1 MECFGDFTRSNFNN
15 NILDMAGKTEEINI
29 KVKSDIKDAT
39 KDAKGLASEFEIM
52 GVSLNT
58 LKSSFAKIIPIA
70 KKSFATIKAGIMSTG
85 IGVLVIALGSVITY
99 LTQTK
104 KGAEILEKG
113 LKVVG
118 TTISVITDRVSKFG
132 GAVIKFFKGDFKGAA
147 EDAKAS
153 VSGVVEEIKEEVK
166 ETIKMVG
173 AQQKLRDAQRDLNV
187 ETAKSVAFIEQQKLI
202 AEDVTKTFDEREK
215 AAKTAFAREQELENK
230 RIKLAEE
237 NLRLK
242 KQEVGMGE
250 SMAEDLDALAE
261 AEIELANIKQE
272 SAGRQ
277 ISLQNFL
284 NGLRAT
290 EKAEKDAEIE
300 EEKARKEEEAEAE
313 KERILTEAEELR
325 AIREENMLLE
335 IEDLRERALKKLEI
349 EKEAELERIKD
360 YENFQEL
367 KAEID
372 KKYGRAEKE
381 LEIKKVEWAD
391 ITTKQK
397 LDLAKGAF
405 QNMAKILGEETKAGQ
420 AMAIM
425 GTTISTFQSATE
437 SYKSLAG
444 IPIVGPALGAIA
456 AGAAIAMGL
465 KNIQAIK
472 SAKPGASGGGGGGS
486 MSAGAGGGGTPA
498 PEMLSGAFDLS
509 GVNEPEPV
517 KAFVVTD
524 DMTNSQDKL
533 ANIRR
538 RATI

>member
-1 MECFGDFTRSNFNN
+1 
-15 NILDMAGKTEEINI
+15 MAGKTEEVNI
-29 KVKSDIKDAT
+29 KVKSNIKDAT
-39 KDAKGLASEFEIM
+39 KDAKGLASEFEVM

-58 LKSSFAKIIPIA
+58 IKSSFAKIIPIA
-70 KKSFATIKAGIMSTG
+70 KKSFATIYAGIASTG
-85 IGVLVIALGSVITY
+85 IGLLVIALGSVVTY

-104 KGAEILEKG
+104 KGAEVLEKG
-113 LKVVG
+113 LKTVG
-118 TTISVITDRVSKFG
+118 AAISVITDRVSKFG

-153 VSGVVEEIKEEVK
+153 VSGIVEEIKEEVK

-173 AQQKLRDAQRDLNV
+173 AQQKLRDAQRELNV
-187 ETAKSVAFIEQQKLI
+187 ETAKSVAFVEQQKLI

-250 SMAEDLDALAE
+250 SLAEDLDELAE
-261 AEIELANIKQE
+261 AEIALANIKQE

-290 EKAEKDAEIE
+290 EKAEKEAEAAE
-300 EEKARKEEEAEAE
+300 LKAQEEEEAEAE
-313 KERILTEAEELR
+313 RERILTEAEELR
-325 AIREENMLLE
+325 VIREENMLLE
-335 IEDLRERALKKLEI
+335 IEDLKERALKKLEI
-349 EKEAELERIKD
+349 EREAELERIKD

-372 KKYGRAEKE
+372 KKYAKAEEE
-381 LEIKKVEWAD
+381 LEDKKVEWAD

-397 LDLAKGAF
+397 VDLAKGAF
-405 QNMAKILGEETKAGQ
+405 QNMSKILGEETEAGK

-425 GTTISTFQSATE
+425 GATISTYQSAVS
-437 SYKSLAG
+437 SYNSLAG
-444 IPIVGPALGAIA
+444 IPVVGPALGAIA

-465 KNIQAIK
+465 KNIQSIR
-472 SAKPGASGGGGGGS
+472 SAKPEGGGGGGGGS
-486 MSAGAGGGGTPA
+486 MSAGAGGAETPA

-517 KAFVVTD
+517 QAYVVTD

>member
-1 MECFGDFTRSNFNN
+1 
-15 NILDMAGKTEEINI
+15 MAGKTEEINI

-39 KDAKGLASEFEIM
+39 QDAKGLASEFEVM

-58 LKSSFAKIIPIA
+58 IKTSFGKIIPIA
-70 KKSFATIKAGIMSTG
+70 KASFATIKAGIMSTG

-104 KGAEILEKG
+104 KGAEVLEKG
-113 LKVVG
+113 LKTMG
-118 TTISVITDRVSKFG
+118 AAISVITDRVSKFG

-153 VSGVVEEIKEEVK
+153 VSGVVAEIKEEVK

-187 ETAKSVAFIEQQKLI
+187 ETAKSVAFVEQQKLI
-202 AEDVTKTFDEREK
+202 AEDVTKTYAEREE
-215 AAKTAFAREQELENK
+215 AAKTAFAKEQELENK
-230 RIKLAEE
+230 RIALAEE

-242 KQEVGMGE
+242 QQEVGMGE

-290 EKAEKDAEIE
+290 EKAEK
-300 EEKARKEEEAEAE
+300 EAEAAEVQAKKDEEDEKE
-313 KERILTEAEELR
+313 KERIKTEGEELR

-335 IEDLRERALKKLEI
+335 IEDLKERALKKLEI
-349 EKEAELERIKD
+349 ERLAELERIKD
-360 YENFQEL
+360 FENF
-367 KAEID
+367 
-372 KKYGRAEKE
+372 KE
-381 LEIKKVEWAD
+381 LEAEINKKYARAEEELEEKKVEWAD
-391 ITTKQK
+391 ITTEQK
-397 LDLAKGAF
+397 VDLAKNAF
-405 QNMAKILGEETKAGQ
+405 QNMSKILGEETEAGK

-425 GTTISTFQSATE
+425 AATISTYQSAVS
-437 SYKSLAG
+437 SYNSLAG
-444 IPIVGPALGAIA
+444 IPVVGPALGAIA

-465 KNIQAIK
+465 KNIQAIR
-472 SAKPGASGGGGGGS
+472 SAKPEGGGGGGGS
-486 MSAGAGGGGTPA
+486 VSAGAGGGGTPA

-517 KAFVVTD
+517 QAYVVTD